1 MRSTRGLWAV
11 LSLCALVAAEGAA
24 VILLHRLG
32 SLPGLAVGWGD
43 PARWLAVTASE
54 DVLLAVCRLAA
65 LACAVWLLGG
75 TLLYTLAKAL
85 RIPAAVRAVEWAA
98 VPAVRRI
105 ADRAVAVALA
115 TSSVMGAG
123 AGGAW
128 ADGPAPPPPAVA
140 SVASVASGSAG
151 GYRPVPAGVPDLSGL
166 LPDPQLRGMP
176 TPVGPAPAAP
186 APPDPPAPDRHVVV
200 PGDDL
205 WSVAQ
210 DRLAASLGVAPE
222 RLGPEQVA
230 GYWRLVVRE
239 NTATLRSG
247 DPDLLMPG
255 EVLIL
260 PPTDAVGS
268 V

>member
-1 MRSTRGLWAV
+1 M
-11 LSLCALVAAEGAA
+11 LSLCGLVAAEVAA
-24 VILLHRLG
+24 VVVLYRLG
-32 SLPGLAVGWGD
+32 TLPRLAVGWDD
-43 PARWLAVTASE
+43 PAGWLAVTAAE

-65 LACAVWLLGG
+65 LACAIWLLGG

-85 RIPAAVRAVEWAA
+85 RIPAAIRAVEWAA
-98 VPAVRRI
+98 LPAVRRL

-128 ADGPAPPPPAVA
+128 ADGPAPPPPAAA
-140 SVASVASGSAG
+140 SVASAPAV
-151 GYRPVPAGVPDLSGL
+151 GYRPVPAGVPDLGGL
-166 LPDPQLRGMP
+166 LPDPQPRGMP
-176 TPVGPAPAAP
+176 TPVGAAP
-186 APPDPPAPDRHVVV
+186 APPPPDQHLVT

-222 RLGPEQVA
+222 RVGPEQVA
-230 GYWRLVVRE
+230 GYWRVLVQANV
-239 NTATLRSG
+239 ATLRSG

-255 EVLIL
+255 EVLVL
-260 PPTDAVGS
+260 PPADAADSG
-268 V
+268 

>member
-140 SVASVASGSAG
+140 SFAATTSTV
-151 GYRPVPAGVPDLSGL
+151 GYRPVPAGVPDLGGL
-166 LPDPQLRGMP
+166 LLEREPQGMP
-176 TPVGPAPAAP
+176 TPVAAAP
-186 APPDPPAPDRHVVV
+186 LPPPPDQHVVV
-200 PGDDL
+200 RGDDL

-210 DRLAASLGVAPE
+210 DRLAASLGVAPAQV
-222 RLGPEQVA
+222 GPAQVA
-230 GYWRLVVRE
+230 GYWRALVQA
-239 NTATLRSG
+239 NAATLRSG
-247 DPDLLMPG
+247 DPDLLLPG

-260 PPTDAVGS
+260 PPADAPV
-268 V
+268 